1 MDSALRD
8 PFSSVAERVIG
19 YLPNLFAGLVLMA
32 IGLLL
37 GWLVK
42 RIVFQLCIIVRLDR
56 LVGGFRW
63 GSDFSKA
70 DVRHA
75 MFNAIGAVAAVLVFL
90 VFLNA
95 ALEAMQLLV
104 LSNLIEKG
112 VLIVPRLIVALLML
126 SLGWVVSRWLAATI
140 RKGLMRED
148 VPRASLIARFAKSVL
163 ILFFSAMAL
172 AELDIARE
180 IVVTGFTVTMI
191 TLGAVTV
198 VITAMGGKGFV
209 RKVAARLDD
218 K

>member
-42 RIVFQLCIIVRLDR
+42 RIVFQPCIIVRLDR

>member
-8 PFSSVAERVIG
+8 PFSSVAERVIA

-42 RIVFQLCIIVRLDR
+42 RIVYQLCVIVRIDR

-75 MFNAIGAVAAVLVFL
+75 LFNAIGGVASVLVFL

-95 ALEAMQLLV
+95 ALEAMQLTV
-104 LSNLIEKG
+104 LSNLIEKS
-112 VLIVPRLIVALLML
+112 VLIVPRLIVALLIVG
-126 SLGWVVSRWLAATI
+126 LGWIIARWLAVTI
-140 RKGLMRED
+140 RKGLTRED
-148 VPRASLIARFAKSVL
+148 VPQASLISRFVKAVL

-172 AELDIARE
+172 VELDIARE
-180 IVVTGFTVTMI
+180 IVVTGFTVTII
-191 TLGAVTV
+191 TLGALSVVVTAV
-198 VITAMGGKGFV
+198 GGKGFV
-209 RKVAARLDD
+209 RKVVAKLEEE
-218 K
+218 

>member
-19 YLPNLFAGLVLMA
+19 YLPNLCAGLVLMA